1 MSEQETRRWHPI
13 SSLAMFAEVTDGQ
26 LKDVEE
32 QYATLEEARERPHVL
47 DDHTVNRV
55 IRVYTTTLN
64 DLPLFEEQLDRWKEG
79 DLTEAQDRE
88 VNRVK
93 GQIRRIRTVVT
104 SILELAKE
112 LKSGT
117 IDAVLAKSDLQ
128 IGLETLLG
136 RKLP

>member
-1 MSEQETRRWHPI
+1 LSEQETRRWHPI
-13 SSLAMFAEVTDGQ
+13 SALPMFAEVMDGQ

-32 QYATLEEARERPHVL
+32 QYTTLQEARERPHVL

-64 DLPLFEEQLDRWKEG
+64 DMHLFEEQLDRWKES

-88 VNRVK
+88 VNHVK

-104 SILELAKE
+104 SILELAEE
-112 LKSGT
+112 LKRGT
-117 IDAVLAKSDLQ
+117 IDAVLAKSDL
-128 IGLETLLG
+128 
-136 RKLP
+136 